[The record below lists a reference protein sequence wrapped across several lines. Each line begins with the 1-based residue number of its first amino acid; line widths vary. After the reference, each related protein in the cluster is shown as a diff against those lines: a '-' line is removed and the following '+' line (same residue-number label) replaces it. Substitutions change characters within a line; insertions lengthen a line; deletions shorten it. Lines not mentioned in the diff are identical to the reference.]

1 MAEIEDH
8 VATDIAGKL
17 DQGDESTAKPSAS
30 FSSMNAGTGTMDSI
44 HSSSSTTPF
53 EGSSMHGGSET
64 QPLGDGWELPDDGE
78 AFMRARAE
86 VRASEA
92 ATAISLRQFARGY
105 VAPSGAVAGLNK
117 STESERT
124 E

>member
-44 HSSSSTTPF
+44 HSSSSTAPF
-53 EGSSMHGGSET
+53 EGSTMHGGAGT
-64 QPLGDGWELPDDGE
+64 QPLGAGWEVPDDE
-78 AFMRARAE
+78 DAFMRARAE

-92 ATAISLRQFARGY
+92 ATAVSLRQFARGY
-105 VAPSGAVAGLNK
+105 VAPTGDVAGLTKHN
-117 STESERT
+117 SERAKQ
-124 E
+124 